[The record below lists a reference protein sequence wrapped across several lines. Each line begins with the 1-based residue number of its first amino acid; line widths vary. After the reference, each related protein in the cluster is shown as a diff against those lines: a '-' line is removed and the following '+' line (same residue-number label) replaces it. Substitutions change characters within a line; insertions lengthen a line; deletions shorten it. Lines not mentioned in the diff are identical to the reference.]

1 MNKYIISPVTTFD
14 EDEYLYYTKVGLNS
28 EGMPLHYIVCGLS
41 EDISRSRAQSLVDLL
56 NSMVIT
62 THGVI

>member
-1 MNKYIISPVTTFD
+1 MKYKYIISPVTTFD

-41 EDISRSRAQSLVDLL
+41 EDISRSRAQSLANLL
-56 NSMVIT
+56 NGIIT
-62 THGVI
+62 TYQVI